1 MVYNCGLQRY
11 PDGSAVGSDG
21 PLWTRFAAASSSSS
35 SSSSPFALEY
45 VNGDR
50 SPWIARGKGVFD
62 NISKTFRGE
71 WDAGMAFAF
80 QGMLRGTS
88 RSRQQQQLADLDV
101 EGRIKACVNAGV
113 PEGASAL
120 THAAWRAGCADGAEF
135 DELQQVR
142 TTANQAWFSFLQFS
156 SVDEKR

>member
-1 MVYNCGLQRY
+1 MEKQHFVFDITVPRLGSLHIQFKFSPKPTKNRPNMMNCGQLRI
-11 PDGSAVGSDG
+11 
-21 PLWTRFAAASSSSS
+21 
-35 SSSSPFALEY
+35 
-45 VNGDR
+45 
-50 SPWIARGKGVFD
+50 IAD
-62 NISKTFRGE
+62 NCGQLTVDTGWLVLLSKTFRGE

-142 TTANQAWFSFLQFS
+142 RTANR
-156 SVDEKR
+156 D